1 MANTGDGELG
11 NFALPAH
18 IDHQWTPVPSSG
30 SLLYALEVP
39 SIGGETRFTNLA
51 RAYESLDEATRR
63 EIDGLR
69 LINYNPFIRLREAAT
84 AAVSPPTARR
94 TSNRSRA
101 ASTHWY
107 APTRKAAG
115 AYCSSAP
122 TPRWRFPAT
131 TRAGPGADRSPA
143 RTSGAP
149 GTELQPRLVGGRHR
163 LVGQPGRAACAQRLP
178 GQRAAAPEAHQP
190 GGQPSVLNRH
200 PQRAPAPPLP
210 TDAGRC
216 APLWRAPSVPANSR
230 TATCCRS
237 SAISPRLSCP

>member
-1 MANTGDGELG
+1 MSQSATARQPEPEVAEAFRITPLEAPLGAEVRGLDARRPLAPEQVLALKQALREHHILVFRQQHLDDEQYLRFATLFGSVFQPPADIPVLSSGGDGKVPDIVKVANTGDGELG

-30 SLLYALEVP
+30 SFLYALEVP
-39 SIGGETRFTNLA
+39 SSGGETRFTNLA

-69 LINYNPFIRLREAAT
+69 STTTPSSACARAAT

-131 TRAGPGADRSPA
+131 TPRGAR
-143 RTSGAP
+143 R
-149 GTELQPRLVGGRHR
+149 
-163 LVGQPGRAACAQRLP
+163 
-178 GQRAAAPEAHQP
+178 
-190 GGQPSVLNRH
+190 
-200 PQRAPAPPLP
+200 
-210 TDAGRC
+210 
-216 APLWRAPSVPANSR
+216 
-230 TATCCRS
+230 
-237 SAISPRLSCP
+237 